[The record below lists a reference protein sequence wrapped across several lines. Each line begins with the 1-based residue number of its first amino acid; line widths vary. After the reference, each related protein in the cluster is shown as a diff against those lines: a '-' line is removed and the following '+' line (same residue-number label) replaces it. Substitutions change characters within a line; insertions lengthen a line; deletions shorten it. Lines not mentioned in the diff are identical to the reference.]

1 MAEQQQAPPKY
12 KSNLYFMHGEYIRVD
27 KSTDAYVGFLKNL
40 DTGQSVM
47 KIVDNPVVN
56 IYVTKP
62 EFRIYTQKKEWS
74 PKKELDEYTTRY
86 LFRGET
92 IWNALNQDPAN
103 PRWRTMPFV
112 RLREQMS
119 SPYVYGADIDFGV
132 RMKHRLQQLNG
143 DRKPLNYN
151 VGFLDIETDVNGT
164 NQIILITFVNGDGNT
179 YVGVLKEF
187 FSNAFVPATEDTLKV
202 GTNYFVKTSTR
213 LASLHDIFN
222 GAESVPFGLDMDTV
236 KSKLAAKLHIPEDKV
251 QIFKKGSHQVKE
263 VEDMWKNTVEPAF
276 HNALDPK
283 PKVAYE
289 QAQPIQLH
297 VEILED
303 EVSLIKWVFDN
314 IHACRPDFVTIW
326 NIAYDIPYILDRLA
340 FRGIDPC
347 DVLCSPDIPK
357 KYRVCKWRE
366 DKSGE
371 HITDNW
377 SWLHLTDYTRYIDA
391 MCCYGRI
398 RKAQTR
404 EPSYTLNAIG
414 DKELGTGKLEFNEN
428 SDHHIMQR
436 EHKVEYT
443 VYNIVDVVLLR
454 TLELKNNDIRTMM
467 MLIGDSMPEDFSKQ
481 SVMLKNSFFVY
492 LDPLGGVPGS
502 VGERL
507 DDPWDKY
514 IFNKGGQV
522 LSPDLTN
529 GTGVSILT
537 DSDAISYV
545 HKLVCDIDVSSMY
558 PSLMSALNCTR
569 ETKLSTILYL
579 LPAKDH
585 KALTKPVPITI
596 EQIDAIPEVAAG
608 LAIYNNESL
617 KMEKRKQAM
626 AFMSERVQD
635 FLYQYIYIQS
645 NAVQLAEKYLGLPGY
660 EEMDRLIEQQLLAG

>member
-1 MAEQQQAPPKY
+1 MSEEQKPKY
-12 KSNLYFMHGEYIRVD
+12 KTDLYFMHGEYIRVD
-27 KSTDAYVGFLKNL
+27 KSTDAYVGFLKNIE
-40 DTGQSVM
+40 TGKSVM

-62 EFRIYTQKKEWS
+62 EYRIYTKKKEWS
-74 PKKELDEYTTRY
+74 PKSELDEYTTRY

-92 IWNALNQDPAN
+92 IWNALNQDPAQ
-103 PRWRTMPFV
+103 PRWRSMPFV
-112 RLREQMS
+112 KLRDQMS

-143 DRKPLNYN
+143 DRKPMSYN

-187 FSNAFVPATEDTLKV
+187 FSNAFIPITEDSLQL
-202 GTNYFVKTSTR
+202 GTDYFVKTEAR
-213 LASLHDIFN
+213 VVSLLEVFDEHVPYGQDI
-222 GAESVPFGLDMDTV
+222 STV
-236 KSKLAAKLHIPEDKV
+236 KSILSRKLGVPQDKV
-251 QIFKKGSHQVKE
+251 LIFKRGEHTVKE
-263 VEDMWKNTVEPAF
+263 VEDMWANTVEPTF
-276 HNALDPK
+276 HNALDKK
-283 PKVAYE
+283 PKAAYE
-289 QAQPIQLH
+289 KAPPIKLH
-297 VEILED
+297 VKILDD
-303 EVSLIKWVFDN
+303 EVSLIKWIFDN
-314 IHACRPDFVTIW
+314 IHTCRPDFVTIW
-326 NIAYDIPYILDRLA
+326 NIAYDIPYILERLTY
-340 FRGIDPC
+340 RNIDPC
-347 DVLCSPDIPK
+347 DVLCSSDIPK
-357 KYRVCKWRE
+357 KYRVCRWKE
-366 DKSGE
+366 DKTGE

-391 MCCYGRI
+391 MCMYGRI

-414 DKELGTGKLEFNEN
+414 DKELGTGKMEFNEN

-492 LDPLGGVPGS
+492 LDPDGVPGS
-502 VGERL
+502 VGERM

-522 LSPDLTN
+522 LSPDLTK

-537 DSDAISYV
+537 DSDAVSYV
-545 HKLVCDIDVSSMY
+545 HKLVCDIDVSSTTSATCSRNATRRTFLIAGTFSRRR
-558 PSLMSALNCTR
+558 SLQRDLERCT
-569 ETKLSTILYL
+569 
-579 LPAKDH
+579 
-585 KALTKPVPITI
+585 
-596 EQIDAIPEVAAG
+596 
-608 LAIYNNESL
+608 
-617 KMEKRKQAM
+617 
-626 AFMSERVQD
+626 
-635 FLYQYIYIQS
+635 
-645 NAVQLAEKYLGLPGY
+645 
-660 EEMDRLIEQQLLAG
+660 